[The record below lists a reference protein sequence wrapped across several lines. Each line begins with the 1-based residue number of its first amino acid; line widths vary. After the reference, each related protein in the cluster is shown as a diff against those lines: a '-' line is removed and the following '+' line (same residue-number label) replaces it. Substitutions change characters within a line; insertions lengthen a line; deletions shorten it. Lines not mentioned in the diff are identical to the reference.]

1 MNCENAG
8 LCYPHNSTSLSG
20 KKVQQEFKREVNQNS
35 LELSGKTSDC
45 RKASRMPSPFLL
57 QKVFFGLQRSWLSFA
72 VGKKGGSLGRQESEW
87 FLGLYSKPIGSA
99 VAVSSLQ
106 ERVAMEIV
114 DERRRPNLIVVSL
127 L

>member
-1 MNCENAG
+1 M
-8 LCYPHNSTSLSG
+8 
-20 KKVQQEFKREVNQNS
+20 
-35 LELSGKTSDC
+35 
-45 RKASRMPSPFLL
+45 
-57 QKVFFGLQRSWLSFA
+57 
-72 VGKKGGSLGRQESEW
+72 GKKGGSLGRQENEW
-87 FLGLYSKPIGSA
+87 FSGLYSKSIGSA